1 MDLDINTIVTEQAKA
16 AKKASK
22 KLALLSSAE
31 KNKALYAMAHALET
45 KTPIILKA
53 NMLDME
59 DGRQ

>member
-31 KNKALYAMAHALET
+31 KIKHFMPWLMH
-45 KTPIILKA
+45 
-53 NMLDME
+53 
-59 DGRQ
+59 